1 MTSPHS
7 AAVPARGTLDD
18 FLAAEDIVALPS
30 LSDAE
35 WAAAQ
40 RGCVAAMARQ
50 FCTLRNLWVHRG
62 GYGRDS
68 VGFAWGGIYRSLLVR
83 SIVTTSHRNEGHLR
97 AGDRIFGTG
106 DFFRG
111 GFVLPTTA
119 AEFHELVQL
128 VNLRHH
134 VAGVVNPHGDGVRVV
149 EGYEAD
155 YAYVATSFI
164 ESIRRGFAA
173 CGLAPDSRR
182 GREVAGHFCTILYQ
196 LAGFTGLTRVP
207 RDLAA
212 HERFRDA
219 FDRQLAARPPA
230 PRVRRMAQEIASRIV
245 PLTSAMADET
255 VRDHVHRH
263 LDPDTA
269 AFLFPDEPDA
279 ALEAQREEWRKRL
292 RGSKPEQGVRGRAAS
307 RAAIWQRPDVAA
319 LHAAYTAAGPDLT
332 NDRLIG
338 AILLHAL
345 DAGRTSA
352 GPLERRTIDLAA
364 GGALIRQGASP
375 GEMYVVLS
383 TTGPLVVQQ
392 VSGASPEPTVIAT
405 LTPPT
410 VLGEIGMWRGRPALA
425 TVLSSG
431 PNRVEVLVIDAE
443 RFEALRQEP
452 GFRVAAAAAVQ
463 RRLAVNAA
471 VIGTPLDDT
480 VARTGDRRLTA
491 IAQLLRH
498 LSGDANVPLDA
509 VAGVPE
515 DATPADCV
523 EVLRRLVS
531 EAIEAGGLA
540 PALETYLARVVADI
554 G

>member
-1 MTSPHS
+1 
-7 AAVPARGTLDD
+7 
-18 FLAAEDIVALPS
+18 
-30 LSDAE
+30 
-35 WAAAQ
+35 
-40 RGCVAAMARQ
+40 
-50 FCTLRNLWVHRG
+50 
-62 GYGRDS
+62 
-68 VGFAWGGIYRSLLVR
+68 
-83 SIVTTSHRNEGHLR
+83 
-97 AGDRIFGTG
+97 
-106 DFFRG
+106 
-111 GFVLPTTA
+111 
-119 AEFHELVQL
+119 
-128 VNLRHH
+128 
-134 VAGVVNPHGDGVRVV
+134 
-149 EGYEAD
+149 
-155 YAYVATSFI
+155 
-164 ESIRRGFAA
+164 
-173 CGLAPDSRR
+173 
-182 GREVAGHFCTILYQ
+182 
-196 LAGFTGLTRVP
+196 
-207 RDLAA
+207 
-212 HERFRDA
+212 
-219 FDRQLAARPPA
+219 
-230 PRVRRMAQEIASRIV
+230 
-245 PLTSAMADET
+245 
-255 VRDHVHRH
+255 
-263 LDPDTA
+263 
-269 AFLFPDEPDA
+269 
-279 ALEAQREEWRKRL
+279 
-292 RGSKPEQGVRGRAAS
+292 
-307 RAAIWQRPDVAA
+307 VAA